1 MSTYYAVVADLLGKA
16 DKEKSTAGVLAWA
29 AIADLFSSP
38 FGGRLPLLKQV

>member
-29 AIADLFSSP
+29 AFADLLSSP
-38 FGGRLPLLKQV
+38 IGGRSSLLQQV